1 MVEKLLLKS
10 FTLRARIITI
20 LAFDF
25 TIGVV
30 FLLIPTGILVLLE
43 PCEKNYAYLL
53 WYVFTTVTTIGF
65 GDYVAGTNTRRIGQY
80 YCVTEDKD
88 DFYYHQD
95 NFFWV
100 CFMKYES
107 LFKMI
112 ITFSNL

>member
-1 MVEKLLLKS
+1 MVEKFLLKS

-65 GDYVAGTNTRRIGQY
+65 GDYVAGRNTRRIDQY

-100 CFMKYES
+100 CFIKYKS
-107 LFKMI
+107 LFEYD
-112 ITFSNL
+112 N